1 MLRAVPGRA
10 TRGNL
15 GDVETNA
22 LGMKPVLALGTEHVM
37 LAVILFLAGAE
48 PPPPGV
54 DTWASPSVE
63 IEVVHHGAEPDGDVD
78 GLVAKQEAP
87 LQVGHT
93 VDPLVE

>member
-63 IEVVHHGAEPDGDVD
+63 IEVVHHGAEPRG
-78 GLVAKQEAP
+78 EA
-87 LQVGHT
+87 GST
-93 VDPLVE
+93 ASGGSRC